1 VAIKKWKKMMNIF
14 FLIFY
19 LDRLTKTSLAQVC
32 PISKLYGTKNLVKVW
47 TNLGDFFS
55 WRALRLPLTSLVLRF
70 AAVPVRVP
78 ATTTQANWTTL
89 CLMTSVASGKKCS
102 FVLHQSAW

>member
-1 VAIKKWKKMMNIF
+1 V
-14 FLIFY
+14 
-19 LDRLTKTSLAQVC
+19 QVC
-32 PISKLYGTKNLVKVW
+32 PISKLDSTKNLVKDW

-78 ATTTQANWTTL
+78 AMTTQANWTTL
-89 CLMTSVASGKKCS
+89 I
-102 FVLHQSAW
+102 